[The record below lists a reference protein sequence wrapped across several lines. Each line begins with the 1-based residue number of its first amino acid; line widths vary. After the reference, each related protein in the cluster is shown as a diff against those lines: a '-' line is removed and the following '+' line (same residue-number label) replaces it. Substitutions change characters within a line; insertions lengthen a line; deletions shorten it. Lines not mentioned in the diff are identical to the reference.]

1 MKLPRDLDGAELIR
15 ALKVLGYEVSRQKGS
30 HVRVTTSDGGKH
42 HETIP
47 LHRPLKA
54 GTLAGLLKSLAAHH
68 QISVAELIRLLD
80 L

>member
-1 MKLPRDLDGAELIR
+1 VKLPRDLNGADLIR
-15 ALKVLGYEVSRQKGS
+15 ALKPLGYEATRQKGS
-30 HVRVTTSDGGKH
+30 HVRITTFTGGEH

-54 GTLAGLLKSLAAHH
+54 GTLADILKSLSAHH
-68 QISVAELIRLLD
+68 GVSVPDLIRLLD